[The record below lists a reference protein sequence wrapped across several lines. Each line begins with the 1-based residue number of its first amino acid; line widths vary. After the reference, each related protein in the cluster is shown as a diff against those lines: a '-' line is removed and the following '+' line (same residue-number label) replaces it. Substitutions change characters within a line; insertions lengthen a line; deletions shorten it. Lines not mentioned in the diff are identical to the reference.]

1 MAETYNKFLQFTD
14 DVAAKQHDF
23 SADLFKVAL
32 FNSLPVNTT
41 AVFANL
47 TGEVSAGNG
56 YTAGGED
63 VVNSYAEVAGVV
75 TVSISAPIVWTAAG
89 GTIGPFQYVVLYN
102 DTPTTPAIDPLIAW
116 WTRAAGAVTLQ
127 IGETFTFAP
136 TGNDLFTLT

>member
-32 FNSLPVNTT
+32 TNNLPVNTNT
-41 AVFANL
+41 VLANI
-47 TGEVSAGNG
+47 TQISGTNG
-56 YTAGGED
+56 YTTGGED

>member
-1 MAETYNKFLQFTD
+1 MAETYNKFLQFVD

-32 FNSLPVNTT
+32 TNNLPVNTNT
-41 AVFANL
+41 VLANI
-47 TGEVSAGNG
+47 TQISGTNG
-56 YTAGGED
+56 YTTGGED
-63 VVNSYAEVAGVV
+63 VVNSFVETGGVV
-75 TVSISAPIVWTAAG
+75 TVSISAPIVWTASG

-102 DTPTTPAIDPLIAW
+102 DTPTTPAIDPLICW

>member
-1 MAETYNKFLQFTD
+1 MAETYNKFLQFVD

-32 FNSLPVNTT
+32 TNNLPVNTNT
-41 AVFANL
+41 VLANI
-47 TGEVSAGNG
+47 TQISGTNG
-56 YTAGGED
+56 YTTGGED

-116 WTRAAGAVTLQ
+116 WTRAAGAVTFQ